1 MLPLIMVFIG
11 GIIITKKKLF
21 SITFFIMLF
30 SLIGL
35 AHSTTL
41 NAASKINDYIISN
54 KIKPAAIQNQEGT
67 FSEWTGYRKG
77 VGHPEGVVVH
87 ETSEANVTAQQFTD
101 RFNAHWSTLETYVHA
116 FVDDNKILNIHNT
129 DYAVWGA
136 GPTANA
142 RYIQVELC
150 RVNSYDAFARSLSND
165 AYYIASKLIQYNLPD
180 IPGQTVISHAQAS
193 NTWHET
199 DHQDPVYYFSTW
211 GYSMDQFNDLIKTYY
226 NNLKT
231 YGDVNGQNDHIIKVH
246 NAHGSF
252 VPLVGINTDNQIV
265 PIENRAL
272 GNNSVWYTDQK
283 KVVDGVTY
291 HRVATHEWVSDTY
304 KA

>member
-1 MLPLIMVFIG
+1 MLILIMELLG

-21 SITFFIMLF
+21 FIISFIALLSIA
-30 SLIGL
+30 SLTKV
-35 AHSTTL
+35 TTIK
-41 NAASKINDYIISN
+41 AASKINDYIISN
-54 KIKPAAIQNQEGT
+54 KIKPASIQNQEGT
-67 FSEWTGYRKG
+67 FNKWNGYRNG

-101 RFNAHWSTLETYVHA
+101 RFNANWPKLETYVHA
-116 FVDDNKILNIHNT
+116 FVDNNEILNIHNT
-129 DYAVWGA
+129 DYTVWGA

-199 DHQDPVYYFSTW
+199 THQDPVYYFSTW
-211 GYSMDQFNDLIKTYY
+211 GYDMDQFNDLIKTYY
-226 NNLKT
+226 NNLKV
-231 YGDVNGQNDHIIKVH
+231 YGDVNAQNDHIIKVNNPH
-246 NAHGSF
+246 AAY
-252 VPLVGINTDNQIV
+252 VPLVSITNDNQIV
-265 PIENRAL
+265 PITNQGLAN
-272 GNNSVWYTDQK
+272 GSIWYTDQSK
-283 KVVDGVTY
+283 TINGITY
-291 HRVATHEWVSDTY
+291 RRVATTEWVANTY
-304 KA
+304 KG

>member
-1 MLPLIMVFIG
+1 MLILIMELLG

-21 SITFFIMLF
+21 FIISFITLLSIV
-30 SLIGL
+30 SLTEV
-35 AHSTTL
+35 TTIK
-41 NAASKINDYIISN
+41 AASKINDYIISN
-54 KIKPAAIQNQEGT
+54 KIKPASIQNQEGT
-67 FSEWTGYRKG
+67 FNKWNGYRNG
-77 VGHPEGVVVH
+77 VGHPEGIVVH

-101 RFNAHWSTLETYVHA
+101 RFNANWPKLETYVHA
-116 FVDDNKILNIHNT
+116 FVDNNEILNIHNT
-129 DYAVWGA
+129 DYTVWGA

-199 DHQDPVYYFSTW
+199 THQDPVYYFSTW
-211 GYSMDQFNDLIKTYY
+211 GYDMDQFNDLIKTYY

-231 YGDVNGQNDHIIKVH
+231 YGDVNGQNDHVIKVR
-246 NAHGSF
+246 NKNDDF

-265 PIENRAL
+265 PIEGRAL
-272 GNNSVWYTDQK
+272 ANNSVWYTDQSK
-283 KVVDGVTY
+283 TVAGVTY
-291 HRVATHEWVSDTY
+291 HRVSTHEWVADTY

>member
-1 MLPLIMVFIG
+1 MELLG

-21 SITFFIMLF
+21 FIISFITLLSIV
-30 SLIGL
+30 SLTKV
-35 AHSTTL
+35 TTTK
-41 NAASKINDYIISN
+41 AASKINDYIISN
-54 KIKPAAIQNQEGT
+54 KIKPASIQNQEGT
-67 FSEWTGYRKG
+67 FNKWNGYRNG
-77 VGHPEGVVVH
+77 VGHPEGIVVH

-101 RFNAHWSTLETYVHA
+101 RFNANWPKLETYVHA
-116 FVDDNKILNIHNT
+116 FVDNNEILNIHNT
-129 DYAVWGA
+129 DYTVWGA

-199 DHQDPVYYFSTW
+199 THQDPVYYFSTW
-211 GYSMDQFNDLIKTYY
+211 GYDMDQFNDLIKTYY

-231 YGDVNGQNDHIIKVH
+231 YGDVNGQNDHVIKVR
-246 NAHGSF
+246 NKNDDF

-265 PIENRAL
+265 PIEGRAL
-272 GNNSVWYTDQK
+272 ANDSIWYTDQSK
-283 KVVDGVTY
+283 TVSGVTY
-291 HRVATHEWVSDTY
+291 HRVSTHEWVSDTY

>member
-1 MLPLIMVFIG
+1 MLILIMELLG

-21 SITFFIMLF
+21 FIISFITLLSIV
-30 SLIGL
+30 SLTEV
-35 AHSTTL
+35 TTIK
-41 NAASKINDYIISN
+41 AASKINDYIISN
-54 KIKPAAIQNQEGT
+54 KIKPASIQNQEGT
-67 FSEWTGYRKG
+67 FNKWNGYRNG
-77 VGHPEGVVVH
+77 VGHPEGIVVH

-101 RFNAHWSTLETYVHA
+101 RFNANWPKLETYVHA
-116 FVDDNKILNIHNT
+116 FVDNNEILNIHNT
-129 DYAVWGA
+129 DYTVWGA

-199 DHQDPVYYFSTW
+199 THQDPVYYFSTW
-211 GYSMDQFNDLIKTYY
+211 GYDMDQFNDLIKTYY

-231 YGDVNGQNDHIIKVH
+231 YGDVNGQNDHVIKVR
-246 NAHGSF
+246 NKNDDF

-265 PIENRAL
+265 PIEGRAL
-272 GNNSVWYTDQK
+272 ANDSIWYTDQSK
-283 KVVDGVTY
+283 TVSGVTY
-291 HRVATHEWVSDTY
+291 HRVSTHEWVSDTY

>member
-1 MLPLIMVFIG
+1 
-11 GIIITKKKLF
+11 
-21 SITFFIMLF
+21 
-30 SLIGL
+30 
-35 AHSTTL
+35 
-41 NAASKINDYIISN
+41 
-54 KIKPAAIQNQEGT
+54 
-67 FSEWTGYRKG
+67 
-77 VGHPEGVVVH
+77 
-87 ETSEANVTAQQFTD
+87 VTAQQFTD